1 MRVPVKRYLDNKVT
15 IMNDSDANGSKIK
28 KIACIYNV
36 AESHKST
43 LRCAFFVI
51 CEKCGVFVPC
61 VLNAEGNDSFV
72 QV

>member
-36 AESHKST
+36 AESQTVKIRT
-43 LRCAFFVI
+43 LYRLVMGSDF
-51 CEKCGVFVPC
+51 
-61 VLNAEGNDSFV
+61 
-72 QV
+72 

>member
-36 AESHKST
+36 AESHNPYT
-43 LRCAFFVI
+43 LVCGFLLIIFFIFRYSPKLLIVI
-51 CEKCGVFVPC
+51 FGK
-61 VLNAEGNDSFV
+61 
-72 QV
+72 